1 MERYRETFDN
11 LYPKSKLKQF
21 AYYIFAGI
29 VYFAIGVASYYRNS
43 DDLLMVTIWFL
54 FSIVYIIIA
63 FYQKYRNEKYFVEF
77 NDNGIDTKLSA
88 FKSIN
93 IKWNEIK
100 EIEIK
105 PLSIVFKLESY
116 LKDEE
121 LSLSA
126 YSYGSVRKFKSK
138 LNKFANEKGIE
149 IK

>member
-1 MERYRETFDN
+1 METYKQLTEHHS
-11 LYPKSKLKQF
+11 PKSVKTRYLF
-21 AYYIFAGI
+21 FITIGI
-29 VYFAIGVASYYRNS
+29 VYMVFGVVNYYKSNE
-43 DDLLMVTIWFL
+43 DIWMTAIWFFGGL
-54 FSIVYIIIA
+54 GYIVMA
-63 FYQKYRNEKYFVEF
+63 FIQKNRSEKYFIEF
-77 NDNGIDTKLSA
+77 NDNGIDAKFSA

-100 EIEIK
+100 DIEIK
-105 PLSIVFKLESY
+105 PLSIVFKLKSN

-138 LNKFANEKGIE
+138 LNEIANEKGIE